1 MSIKNTKA
9 RTSKAAVGTKE
20 DKLKAKLKESHKK
33 FLKEDFDEEEDFD
46 ADAELGGGM
55 DSGLEGDAEGFG
67 DEVGGDDD
75 FGGDEEFNFDDEG
88 GLEDELTPEQDEFV
102 DSQVDELLDPA
113 ASILGSQD
121 EEGDDDLS
129 LTEDEEFDFE
139 GEGGGEEDFDFEGG
153 GEGFE
158 DDDIDLEA
166 SGESLED
173 GVDGGIPTEI
183 DSTFSADELQSI
195 IDSPDTIDS
204 LDQELTSTAV
214 QEVPVD
220 GEGFEDDGEGLGSL
234 EESLLIEA
242 ELAREIKA
250 EMKKLKESEVAT
262 TVKSLDFK
270 EESKPDTED
279 TFAKVSDSAKGGPS
293 KGAAE
298 HKGAGSTKDMKQE
311 IKEGAKKS
319 AMIVK
324 LAKQVLAL
332 QKNEAV
338 YKKKEKELQLEN
350 YKLLKANGL
359 LAAAGEKLDA
369 QSRAKI
375 VESFSKCKD
384 SMQVNTLYK
393 KIVGVIKEKAR
404 GTINEAVQG
413 RRTGVKTFNRI
424 EKESTSINRDQAR
437 ANLLMGL
444 PGSDEAYFS

>member
-9 RTSKAAVGTKE
+9 RTSKAAETKE

-33 FLKEDFDEEEDFD
+33 FLKEDFDEEEFD
-46 ADAELGGGM
+46 ADAELGGDEGL
-55 DSGLEGDAEGFG
+55 DGGLEGDAEGFG
-67 DEVGGDDD
+67 DEVGGNDD
-75 FGGDEEFNFDDEG
+75 FSDDEEFNFDDAG
-88 GLEDELTPEQDEFV
+88 GLEDDLTPEQDEFV

-113 ASILGSQD
+113 SSILTSQEGEDSD
-121 EEGDDDLS
+121 ELS
-129 LTEDEEFDFE
+129 LTEDEDFDFG
-139 GEGGGEEDFDFEGG
+139 GEDFGGEEDFS
-153 GEGFE
+153 GEG
-158 DDDIDLEA
+158 DIDLEA
-166 SGESLED
+166 SGEELEGD
-173 GVDGGIPTEI
+173 VDGGIPTEI

-195 IDSPDTIDS
+195 IDSPDTIGS
-204 LDQELTSTAV
+204 LDNELTSTAV
-214 QEVPVD
+214 QEVPA
-220 GEGFEDDGEGLGSL
+220 EGDDFGDEELGSL

-250 EMKKLKESEVAT
+250 EMKKLKESEVAS

-338 YKKKEKELQLEN
+338 YKKKERALQLEN

-384 SMQVNTLYK
+384 SSQVNTLYK
-393 KIVGVIKEKAR
+393 KIVGVIKDKAR

-413 RRTGVKTFNRI
+413 RRTSSVKTFNRM
-424 EKESTSINRDQAR
+424 EKESTSLNRDQAR